1 MERIIGL
8 NTSVDTSGEHVISA
22 GGSLTFP
29 TAPCVH
35 NIASNSAQDDWD
47 GVKQVET
54 ATAAGTVAG
63 IKQVETATVAGTASS
78 TVAINVIVTGA
89 LVAGSP
95 LTVAVDITNGDSAA
109 TVAGKI
115 RTELGL
121 NNKIT
126 PNYTISGASTAVILT
141 AKVAAANDSTLNINI
156 QGATSGITT
165 AATSANTTA
174 GSVTSL
180 TAAVVVTGA
189 AITGSPITLSVP
201 VTNGDTAATWAGK
214 VRTAIAANTA
224 IAAAFT
230 VSGSTTSIVMTAKTA
245 AANDASLNISLDNG
259 NSTGISTATSS
270 TNTTAGVAGTGA
282 KSVRIWGVDANGFST
297 NEIVRLQG
305 TTNVATKKQY
315 AVINAMEVESVG
327 SGGSNAGLITATAT
341 SGSTV
346 SCGIVA
352 NANISKY
359 AVWGNGTGGTRS
371 ITSLNIT
378 CANSGSDDT
387 TIDFIIRKSTGA
399 KITMFSATVADN
411 GTYSNATPLPKIKP
425 GETLIL
431 KATAAGGTSNVA
443 AYINLD

>member
-8 NTSVDTSGEHVISA
+8 NTSVDTNGEHVISA

-54 ATAAGTVAG
+54 ATAVGTIGG

-78 TVAINVIVTGA
+78 TVSIDVIVTGN
-89 LVAGSP
+89 LVVGSP
-95 LTVAVDITNGDSAA
+95 LTVPVSITNGDSAN
-109 TVAGKI
+109 TVAGLI
-115 RTELGL
+115 RDAFSALD
-121 NNKIT
+121 KIT
-126 PNYTISGASTAVILT
+126 DNYVVSGGTNKVAIT
-141 AKVAAANDSTLNINI
+141 AKVGAANDATLNINI

-174 GSVTSL
+174 GTVTGL

-189 AITGSPITLSVP
+189 AITGSPVTLSVA
-201 VTNGDTAATWAGK
+201 VSNGDTAATWAGK

-230 VSGSTTSIVMTAKTA
+230 VSGSSTSIAITAKIA
-245 AANDASLNISLDNG
+245 AANDATLNISLDNG
-259 NSTGISTATSS
+259 NSTGITIATTSAD
-270 TNTTAGVAGTGA
+270 TTEGVVGTGA
-282 KSVRIWGVDANGFST
+282 KSVRIWGVDQNGISAN
-297 NEIVRLQG
+297 EVVRLQG
-305 TTNVATKKQY
+305 TTNVPTTKKY
-315 AVINAMEVESVG
+315 AVINSMEVESVG

-387 TIDFIIRKSTGA
+387 TIDFIIRKTSGA
-399 KITMFSATVADN
+399 QITMFSATVADN
-411 GTYSNATPLPKIKP
+411 GTYSNATPLPQIKP
-425 GETLIL
+425 GEKLIL